1 MQLDRKSFRIGFLQG
16 QCYEHARMRA
26 ELDAV
31 RANIAAE
38 FDALRRE
45 LAKAQAKLYRFETL
59 VAADQAEPVRQRM
72 IVEASCAVRDPEMLL
87 Q

>member
-1 MQLDRKSFRIGFLQG
+1 MQLDRKSFRAGFLQG
-16 QCYEHARMRA
+16 QRYEHARMRA

-38 FDALRRE
+38 FDAVRRE

-59 VAADQAEPVRQRM
+59 VAADEAEPVRQRM
-72 IVEASCAVRDPEMLL
+72 IVEASCAVRDPEVPL

>member
-1 MQLDRKSFRIGFLQG
+1 
-16 QCYEHARMRA
+16 MRA

-31 RANIAAE
+31 RANIMAE

-45 LAKAQAKLYRFETL
+45 LAEARAELYRLKIL
-59 VAADQAEPVRQRM
+59 VAADRAEPVRQRM
-72 IVEASCAVRDPEMLL
+72 IVEASCAVRDPEMPL

>member
-1 MQLDRKSFRIGFLQG
+1 MQLDRKSFRAGFLQG
-16 QCYEHARMRA
+16 QRYEYVRMRA

-31 RANIAAE
+31 RSNIATE

-45 LAKAQAKLYRFETL
+45 LAEALAKLYRLETL
-59 VAADQAEPVRQRM
+59 VAANQAEPARHRM
-72 IVEASCAVRDPEMLL
+72 IVEASFAVRDPEMPL

>member
-1 MQLDRKSFRIGFLQG
+1 MQLDPRNGMSIALPVVRAQ
-16 QCYEHARMRA
+16 MRA
-26 ELDAV
+26 ELEAV

-38 FDALRRE
+38 CDALRRE
-45 LAKAQAKLYRFETL
+45 LGEVRAKLYRLETL

-72 IVEASCAVRDPEMLL
+72 IAEASCAVRDPELPL

>member
-1 MQLDRKSFRIGFLQG
+1 MQLDRKSFRAGFLQG
-16 QCYEHARMRA
+16 QRYEYVRMRA

-31 RANIAAE
+31 RANIMAE
-38 FDALRRE
+38 CDALRRE
-45 LAKAQAKLYRFETL
+45 FAEARAELYRLKTL

-72 IVEASCAVRDPEMLL
+72 IVEASCAIRDPDMPL